1 MRGVWQWCME
11 AASTHREQTPDT
23 PPPPPF
29 WHLISCKRAGL
40 LAQEQWGQVAAVVL
54 MQHPSDIYQTKALG
68 AFQAAAPLGAHAFW
82 GEHRRNQRK
91 IPSWSPGPH
100 VKWSSCIKV
109 MAKCSGNAPNS
120 SWTEHSPN
128 LWRTQSKGGSIRS
141 HQTWPPS
148 SMPGSPSWTSKPAT
162 SPFPEARQNQHVLCQ
177 HLESN
182 FPAS

>member
-1 MRGVWQWCME
+1 MGTPWCGNSSERLTAFLSFDTGCCVEGSKMGYKE
-11 AASTHREQTPDT
+11 SSHKCVVYGNGAWKLQALTGSRPQT
-23 PPPPPF
+23 PPPPPSF

-100 VKWSSCIKV
+100 VK
-109 MAKCSGNAPNS
+109 
-120 SWTEHSPN
+120 
-128 LWRTQSKGGSIRS
+128 
-141 HQTWPPS
+141 
-148 SMPGSPSWTSKPAT
+148 
-162 SPFPEARQNQHVLCQ
+162 
-177 HLESN
+177 
-182 FPAS
+182 

>member
-1 MRGVWQWCME
+1 MVHGSCKHSQGADPR
-11 AASTHREQTPDT
+11 H
-23 PPPPPF
+23 PPPPSF

-100 VKWSSCIKV
+100 VK
-109 MAKCSGNAPNS
+109 
-120 SWTEHSPN
+120 
-128 LWRTQSKGGSIRS
+128 
-141 HQTWPPS
+141 
-148 SMPGSPSWTSKPAT
+148 
-162 SPFPEARQNQHVLCQ
+162 
-177 HLESN
+177 
-182 FPAS
+182 